1 MTGPHSPVPR
11 RLLTAVLTVLVPLL
25 FAGGAVIWVLTFAG
39 ELPDPVAVHWGA
51 DGRPDGFGSWQFAL
65 GMMILI
71 ALLLCGLAATI
82 GIGLGRAAATRR
94 LAVFLGLWSGIA
106 LPWFIAGTLHLQ
118 RGLADAH
125 QAPDV
130 NQALGISFAVAALIA
145 AAGAALVPGDARQPA
160 SDAVPADAV
169 RLLLSDSELAS
180 WRRSIQVPGF
190 HWIAGIGGM
199 ATVVLAVLGLWRGM
213 LWADLWA
220 GTIGF
225 LTVLLVV
232 LGRWRVV
239 VDHTGLTVSPLISR
253 PRTHVPLD
261 EVVQAEVGPVSP
273 LGEFGGWGYRVGR
286 DGTVGVVVRTG
297 EALKIRRTGG
307 RNLVITV
314 DDAATGAALLN
325 TLADRARRR

>member
-1 MTGPHSPVPR
+1 MTGSHSPVPHR
-11 RLLTAVLTVLVPLL
+11 PLTAILTVVVPLL
-25 FAGGAVIWVLTFAG
+25 FAAGAVIWVFSFAG

-51 DGRPDGFGSWQFAL
+51 NGRPDGFGTWQSAIGIMSL
-65 GMMILI
+65 VAVLMC
-71 ALLLCGLAATI
+71 ALAAVI

-94 LAVFLGLWSGIA
+94 LSVFLGLWSGIA

-130 NQALGISFAVAALIA
+130 NQPLWISFVVAALIA
-145 AAGAALVPGDARQPA
+145 GAGAALVPGDARMPA
-160 SDAVPADAV
+160 LDAVPADAV
-169 RLLLSDSELAS
+169 RLRLEDTEVAS
-180 WRRSIQVPGF
+180 WRRTMQIPGF
-190 HWIAGIGGM
+190 HWIAGVGGV
-199 ATVVLAVLGLWRGM
+199 ATVALAVLGLWRGM

-220 GTIGF
+220 GTVGF
-225 LTVLLVV
+225 VTVLLLA

-253 PRTHVPLD
+253 LRTHVPLD
-261 EVVQAEVGPVSP
+261 EVIEAEAGPVSP
-273 LGEFGGWGYRVGR
+273 LREFGGWGYRVGK
-286 DGTVGVVVRTG
+286 DGAVGIVVRTG
-297 EALKIRRTGG
+297 EGLRIRRTGD
-307 RNLVITV
+307 RSLVVTV

>member
-1 MTGPHSPVPR
+1 MTGQHSPVPH
-11 RLLTAVLTVLVPLL
+11 RLLTAVLTIVVPLL
-25 FAGGAVIWVLTFAG
+25 FAAGAVIWVLSFAA

-51 DGRPDGFGSWQFAL
+51 DGRPDGFGPWQSAI

-71 ALLLCGLAATI
+71 ALLMCGLAAII
-82 GIGLGRAAATRR
+82 GIRSGRAAATRR

-118 RGLADAH
+118 RGLADAR

-130 NQALGISFAVAALIA
+130 NPALWVSFAGAALIA
-145 AAGAALVPGDARQPA
+145 AVGALLVPGDARMPA
-160 SDAVPADAV
+160 ADAVPADAI
-169 RLLLSDSELAS
+169 RLQLSDSEAAS
-180 WRRSIQVPGF
+180 WRRSVEIPGF
-190 HWIAGIGGM
+190 HWIAGIGGV

-220 GTIGF
+220 GTVGF
-225 LTVLLVV
+225 LTVLLVA

-261 EVVQAEVGPVSP
+261 EVVEAEVGSISP
-273 LGEFGGWGYRVGR
+273 LGDFGGWGYRVGR
-286 DGTVGVVVRTG
+286 EGTVGIVVRSG
-297 EALKIRRTGG
+297 EALTVQRTGG
-307 RNLVITV
+307 RNLAITV

>member
-1 MTGPHSPVPR
+1 MTGPHSPVPH
-11 RLLTAVLTVLVPLL
+11 RLLTAVLTVVAPLL
-25 FAGGAVIWVLTFAG
+25 FAAGAVIWVLSFAG
-39 ELPDPVAVHWGA
+39 ELPNPVAVHWGA
-51 DGRPDGFGSWQFAL
+51 NGRPDGFGTWQSAI
-65 GMMILI
+65 GIMIGI
-71 ALLLCGLAATI
+71 ALLMCGLAATI

-94 LAVFLGLWSGIA
+94 LSVFLGLWSGIA

-118 RGLADAH
+118 RGLTDAQ

-130 NQALGISFAVAALIA
+130 NSALWVSFAVAALIA
-145 AAGAALVPGDARQPA
+145 AVGAVVIPGDARLPA
-160 SDAVPADAV
+160 SDAVPADAM
-169 RLLLSDSELAS
+169 RLLLADSEVAA

-190 HWIAGIGGM
+190 HWIAGIGSL

-225 LTVLLVV
+225 LTVLLVA

-253 PRTHVPLD
+253 PRTRVPLD
-261 EVVQAEVGPVSP
+261 EVLQAEVGTVSP
-273 LGEFGGWGYRVGR
+273 MGDFGGWGYRVGR
-286 DGTVGVVVRTG
+286 DGTVGIVVRSG
-297 EALKIRRTGG
+297 EALEVRRTGG